1 MKLSAAFAVLT
12 SLATSVTAHTLV
24 WGVWINGVDQGDG
37 RNVYIR
43 SPPNNNPV
51 KDLTSD
57 AMACN
62 VNNRRM
68 YSCRY
73 LDRENVLT

>member
-1 MKLSAAFAVLT
+1 MKVAAAIAILA
-12 SLATSVTAHTLV
+12 SLATSVSAHTLV
-24 WGVWINGVDQGDG
+24 WGVWVNGVDQGDG

-43 SPPNNNPV
+43 SPPNNDPV

-62 VNNRRM
+62 VDNRRTFL
-68 YSCRY
+68 STVGV
-73 LDRENVLT
+73 E

>member
-1 MKLSAAFAVLT
+1 MKTTAILAVL
-12 SLATSVTAHTLV
+12 SVFPSSALAHTLV
-24 WGVWINGVDQGDG
+24 WGVRVNGVDQGDG
-37 RNVYIR
+37 RNLYIR

-62 VNNRRM
+62 VDNRGMSKSDFR
-68 YSCRY
+68 
-73 LDRENVLT
+73 